1 MEGLSTVLLLLALAA
16 GLSALLLPALP
27 QIKGR
32 IGEWLVH
39 FRLSRSLPASH
50 YTIIRDIKLRRSG
63 ASNVV
68 RVGHVVVSAY
78 GLFVIETCHWSGWLF
93 GAERDAEWTRMHFRA
108 RRREPNPL
116 RQLQTRV
123 AALQEALGLDAAL
136 FHPLVVLTGGAQ
148 FRTALPPNITPLG
161 GMIPFIQV
169 RSRET
174 LGYEAVPQVAQR
186 LEALRV
192 TPGPQTRAAQIA
204 ELRRS
209 QRTRFGARQATTALA
224 FMLAMVSV
232 AGLLIQNLAEV
243 PGRYPAAQPVAASP
257 FSDDAPP
264 PRIEL
269 PHSAGMAPEK
279 ASPRRSNGELPD
291 LQDTRSMAGRD
302 PAQTEVL
309 PAESGRN

>member
-27 QIKGR
+27 HIKGR
-32 IGEWLVH
+32 IGERLVH

-50 YTIIRDIKLRRSG
+50 YTILRDVKLRRSEG
-63 ASNVV
+63 TGVV
-68 RVGHVVVSAY
+68 RIGHVVVSAY
-78 GLFVIETCHWSGWLF
+78 GLFVVETRHWSGWLF
-93 GAERDAEWTRMHFRA
+93 GAERDAEWTRIRFRS
-108 RRREPNPL
+108 RRRVPNPL
-116 RQLQTRV
+116 RQLQTRL
-123 AALQEALGLDAAL
+123 AALQDALGLDAAL

-148 FRTALPPNITPLG
+148 FRSPLPPNVTPLG

-204 ELRRS
+204 ELRRA

-224 FMLAMVSV
+224 CMLAMVSV

-243 PGRYPAAQPVAASP
+243 PGRFPAPRAEAASP
-257 FSDDAPP
+257 FVDDAPP

-269 PHSAGMAPEK
+269 PRSAAAAPVK
-279 ASPRRSNGELPD
+279 HGPARPNGELPE
-291 LQDTRSMAGRD
+291 LQDTPMTAGRN
-302 PAQTEVL
+302 PVEGEVL
-309 PAESGRN
+309 PLESGNH